1 MYLSRNNGTTVTRA
15 RFLSSSELTGLASP
29 DEYVSEIRDA
39 YRQIGEGGPADPRTQ
54 LYTEDRSG
62 SMTTYIAILP
72 ETSVMGGYVYSAGF
86 GANDAWFMTPL
97 FDAETGEP
105 LALVDG
111 SYMNPFKTG
120 AVGAAGSDALSR
132 EDASVLAI
140 IGTGKQAKGQLR
152 AHVSVRDFE
161 EIKVYSRT
169 EKRRDEFTKWAST
182 ELGRTVTP
190 VRSSAAAVDEADVI
204 VTATTAEEPVFEFE
218 DVSPGSHITAIGQ
231 YTPGRRE
238 LDEDTV
244 RHAKY
249 VPDLR
254 ERAFQDAGSFL
265 YALESGSITED
276 HVHAELGEVLAGTAE
291 GRSSDEEITI
301 FDSGG
306 TGIETV
312 AAAYLLYRKAR
323 EEGKGTMIDFVP
335 ASEILP

>member
-132 EDASVLAI
+132 EDASVLSDVRSAPLFVDVEQGADDSADDADTGVFPTATFV
-140 IGTGKQAKGQLR
+140 IGDDR
-152 AHVSVRDFE
+152 RRHVQSRRQVGLCDFE
-161 EIKVYSRT
+161 VRAPLAQRRSRVVAECDFTGNLLGEFLAWPPCHRQSRHTPAGKVYRRAIRQSTQYRHET
-169 EKRRDEFTKWAST
+169 EY
-182 ELGRTVTP
+182 
-190 VRSSAAAVDEADVI
+190 
-204 VTATTAEEPVFEFE
+204 
-218 DVSPGSHITAIGQ
+218 Q
-231 YTPGRRE
+231 
-238 LDEDTV
+238 
-244 RHAKY
+244 
-249 VPDLR
+249 
-254 ERAFQDAGSFL
+254 
-265 YALESGSITED
+265 
-276 HVHAELGEVLAGTAE
+276 
-291 GRSSDEEITI
+291 
-301 FDSGG
+301 
-306 TGIETV
+306 
-312 AAAYLLYRKAR
+312 
-323 EEGKGTMIDFVP
+323 
-335 ASEILP
+335 